1 MIKWVIAIAGILA
14 AQVVF
19 WQHARERLPHMDIVP
34 EVPGESA
41 LGALALGDSQSFF
54 RLLGLQIQMAG
65 DTFGRFTSL
74 KKYDY
79 RKLYLWF
86 GLLDT
91 LDARS
96 NFVPT
101 MASYYYAQTPNRQDV
116 RYIVD
121 YLLEH
126 VSRTDAKDK
135 WWWLVQAVYLANHR
149 LEDKDLALEAAK
161 RLEGMRDIPI
171 WAQQLPAFIHEQRGE
186 MEDAY
191 RIITEIQE
199 NAENLSEGELRFM
212 QYFIEERLNRLEK
225 LHERNSKTP

>member
-1 MIKWVIAIAGILA
+1 MTKWIVLLVGLLA
-14 AQVVF
+14 AQVAF
-19 WQHARERLPHMDIVP
+19 WHHAHKRLPDMEIVP

-41 LGALALGDSQSFF
+41 LKALSLGDSQAFF

-79 RKLYLWF
+79 HKLHLWF
-86 GLLDT
+86 HLLDK
-91 LDARS
+91 LDSRA

-101 MASYYYAQTPNRQDV
+101 MASYYYAQTPNSQDV

-121 YLLEH
+121 YLLAH
-126 VSRTDAKDK
+126 VERAGADKK

-149 LEDKDLALEAAK
+149 VDDKDLAMKAAEK
-161 RLEGMRDIPI
+161 LKGMRGIPI

-186 MEDAY
+186 MADAY

-199 NAENLSEGELRFM
+199 NAEDLSPGELRFM
-212 QYFIEERLNRLEK
+212 QYFIDERLKRLEDMTGTDNK
-225 LHERNSKTP
+225 SP